1 MNYLKTMISKRVDL
15 RDKNMNRE
23 RVCQDYENMIEKAS
37 CQEL

>member
-37 CQEL
+37 Y